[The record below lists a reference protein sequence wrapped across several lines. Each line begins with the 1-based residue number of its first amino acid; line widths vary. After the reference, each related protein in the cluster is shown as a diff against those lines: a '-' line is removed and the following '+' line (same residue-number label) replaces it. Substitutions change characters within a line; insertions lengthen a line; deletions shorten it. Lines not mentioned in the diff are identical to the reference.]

1 MLRTEVTASTPLHWA
16 SVPLLVSIAPPTGEV
31 NGDTGNVSKAMGDRG
46 CLSIFGRKAV
56 QHRLFAEH
64 ITAEY
69 RVRTEGRG
77 RTVDEWKLPVHKP
90 DTTAWAQGDQTGRE
104 AAGAR
109 NHWFD
114 CVVGC
119 AAAASMQGVER
130 IGAAVR
136 PGMDGQRLKLSAL
149 QRLKR

>member
-1 MLRTEVTASTPLHWA
+1 
-16 SVPLLVSIAPPTGEV
+16 
-31 NGDTGNVSKAMGDRG
+31 MGDAG

-56 QHRLFAEH
+56 QHRLFADH
-64 ITAEY
+64 LTVEY

-90 DTTAWAQGDQTGRE
+90 D
-104 AAGAR
+104 

-119 AAAASMQGVER
+119 AAAASMRGVSL
-130 IGAAVR
+130 GAIAAAPVVPAR
-136 PGMDGQRLKLSAL
+136 QRRRLKLSEF
-149 QRLKR
+149 QRMKR